1 MSRTVMPAAYRP
13 MIMPSRPPS
22 LPEHFGTSPGVNE
35 PSRSRG
41 TWIVTG
47 PTSVARAFGY
57 EPFLEF
63 AEPLASLPA
72 QSPGP

>member
-1 MSRTVMPAAYRP
+1 MS
-13 MIMPSRPPS
+13 SRPPS
-22 LPEHFGTSPGVNE
+22 LLEHFGTSLGVND

-47 PTSVARAFGY
+47 PTSVARVLGY

-63 AEPLASLPA
+63 VEPLAVFPSR
-72 QSPGP
+72 SPDA

>member
-1 MSRTVMPAAYRP
+1 MTMTSG
-13 MIMPSRPPS
+13 PPG
-22 LPEHFGTSPGVNE
+22 LLGRFGTGPGVNE

-47 PTSVARAFGY
+47 PTPVAKVLGY

-63 AEPLASLPA
+63 VEPLAVFPSR
-72 QSPGP
+72 SPDA